1 MATLPQVLP
10 DESAPAVLPLPPL
23 VVPARSLRRGDEPVV
38 VLLLG
43 LFLILLGFFIA
54 LSVAGRQP
62 ARLPSAGA
70 MPGVLERFAA
80 ALHLPE
86 GVVLEARG
94 RDGLVFAVPMAA
106 AFVGGDD
113 VTETLR
119 DTIAA
124 AAAAGRAADVRIEVL
139 VPAGDAAVARA
150 TRIAAQFALAG
161 RADAAVGIGPVDTR
175 ARFTVLDTAP

>member
-1 MATLPQVLP
+1 MATMPQVLP
-10 DESAPAVLPLPPL
+10 DESAPAAMPLPPL
-23 VVPARSLRRGDEPVV
+23 VAPARAARRGDDPTV

-86 GVVLEARG
+86 GVALEARG

-106 AFVGGDD
+106 AFIAGDELS
-113 VTETLR
+113 ETLR

-124 AAAAGRAADVRIEVL
+124 AAAAGRAADVRLEVL

-150 TRIAAQFALAG
+150 ARIAAQFALAG
-161 RADAAVGIGPVDTR
+161 RADAAVGIGPVDAR